1 MDCDSFSFARC
12 GGTVRGVSADIHDTA
27 VARLRLSDQRYT
39 RNRRAIVAALA
50 AADRPLTLPELLT
63 VSKGLPQSSAY
74 RNLTLLEE
82 AGVVRRVVSGGEFAR
97 YELAEDLTEHHH
109 HFICSTCGAVEDFT
123 LPADVET
130 TVERA
135 LQRAARRTH
144 FVGVHHQLDL
154 VGLCANCQ

>member
-1 MDCDSFSFARC
+1 VALDVHDIA
-12 GGTVRGVSADIHDTA
+12 TVRLRDT
-27 VARLRLSDQRYT
+27 DQRYT
-39 RNRRAIVAALA
+39 RNRRAIVTALSV
-50 AADRPLTLPELLT
+50 ADRPLTLPELL
-63 VSKGLPQSSAY
+63 KAHRGLPQSSAY
-74 RNLTLLEE
+74 RNLAVLEE

-109 HFICSTCGAVEDFT
+109 HFICSICGAIEDFT

-135 LQRAARRTH
+135 LYRAARRTH
-144 FVGVHHQLDL
+144 FAGVHHQLDL